1 MIYCYCIIDSNR
13 PLVGKIAGLEEAP
26 VYNIP
31 YHEMGLIVSSLKEEI
46 KGITEDRVLIH
57 ERVVESLMG
66 NYTVLPMRFITVFK
80 NRDGALSLMRDHYI
94 DFKNNILRL
103 RNKVEYGIRVIW
115 SGDLVKEGIAR
126 KLEEET
132 EQLSISGNTPAKNYL
147 KKKLKEYRINTKFK
161 EEAEENITLI
171 DNLFQNLAAEKKL
184 EKLKSNDLLL
194 SACYLVEKNRQSQFK
209 ETFEKLKN
217 THTHLKYL
225 FSGPW
230 PPYNFIKLTPNPVH
244 SD

>member
-1 MIYCYCIIDSNR
+1 
-13 PLVGKIAGLEEAP
+13 
-26 VYNIP
+26 
-31 YHEMGLIVSSLKEEI
+31 MGLIVSSLKEEI

-115 SGDLVKEGIAR
+115 SGDLVREGIAR

>member
-115 SGDLVKEGIAR
+115 SGDLVREGIAR

-217 THTHLKYL
+217 IHTHLKYL

>member
-115 SGDLVKEGIAR
+115 SGDLVREGIAR